1 MFGVYCAIVFAVS
14 LHTSSLSAVVFGSA
28 TAVLAI
34 AVEFDSVP
42 SRGLDG
48 FVWASINR
56 LCAIAFALGCG
67 MALRQLR
74 KEIGQKIE
82 ALEHAGNLERELLE
96 VAEREQKRIGQDL
109 HDGVCQTLAAL
120 NCAAHCLELDLTTDG
135 SQRLDIATALQKGL
149 SEATLEVRNIARGIY
164 PVWREGETIETA
176 LEALVKRTNLLC
188 RASVSFS
195 CKGTV
200 RSIAPATAMHL
211 YRITQEAL
219 QNAMRHSNA
228 TQIEVDVNT
237 TDDELVIAVCD
248 NGCGSTL
255 QPKPD
260 GMGWRTMRYRA
271 NLIGAAIQVKAVSK
285 EGTTV
290 YCTLPL
296 PSKNN
301 PTNGAPPRFA
311 PS

>member
-1 MFGVYCAIVFAVS
+1 MFGIYCGIVFAVS
-14 LHTSSLSAVVFGSA
+14 LHTPTLSAAAFGCA
-28 TAVLAI
+28 TVVLAI
-34 AVEFDSVP
+34 GVECDSVP

-48 FVWASINR
+48 FVWASVNR
-56 LCAIAFALGCG
+56 LCAITFALGCG
-67 MALRQLR
+67 VALRQLR

-82 ALEHAGNLERELLE
+82 ALEHAGNLERELIE

-135 SQRLDIATALQKGL
+135 SQRVPLATEIQKGL
-149 SEATLEVRNIARGIY
+149 SEATLEVRNMARGIY

-176 LEALVKRTNLLC
+176 LQALVKRTNLLC
-188 RASVSFS
+188 RASVSFNS
-195 CKGTV
+195 QGTV
-200 RSIAPATAMHL
+200 RLISHPIAMHL

-219 QNAMRHSNA
+219 QNALRHSNA
-228 TQIEVDVNT
+228 TKIEVEVNT
-237 TDDELVIAVCD
+237 TDDELTIAVCD
-248 NGCGSTL
+248 NGCGSSI

-260 GMGWRTMRYRA
+260 GLGWRTMRYRA
-271 NLIGAAIQVKAVSK
+271 NLIGAEIQVQSVSR

-296 PSKNN
+296 HSKNKAS
-301 PTNGAPPRFA
+301 NGAPPRFA
-311 PS
+311 PN